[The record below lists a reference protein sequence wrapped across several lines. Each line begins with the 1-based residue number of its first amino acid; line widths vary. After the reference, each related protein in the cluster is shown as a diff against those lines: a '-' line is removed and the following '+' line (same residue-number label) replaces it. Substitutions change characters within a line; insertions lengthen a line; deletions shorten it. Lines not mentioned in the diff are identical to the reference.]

1 MVTRMSYTLA
11 AAAKAT
17 GQKKA
22 RILKAI
28 ETGRIAGRKDE
39 RGEWRI
45 ERDELHRTF
54 PHLAP
59 ADAGAESNQQSA
71 VLDVEAMGAQ
81 IEALLRKA
89 GHRLRQQLD
98 HVRSGDDSAHDGAQQ
113 LVPSARYECAT
124 EKSS

>member
-1 MVTRMSYTLA
+1 MSYTLA

-17 GQKKA
+17 GLKKA

-28 ETGRIAGRKDE
+28 ETGRIASRKDE
-39 RGEWRI
+39 RGEWHI
-45 ERDELHRTF
+45 ERAELHRIF

-98 HVRSGDDSAHDGAQQ
+98 HVRSGDDSAHGGVQQ
-113 LVPSARYECAT
+113 LVPSAQYECAT
-124 EKSS
+124 EKSSA